1 MNNTTNAL
9 LYLAVIGGIVLFVVC
24 YAKALFEV
32 KTGRLVVYRDWG
44 DFIKASLWA
53 ILIPYGVCSVVFGG
67 SDDGWPSRV
76 IGIVSFCGGAVSF
89 YCACVG
95 AFRYNTGSQRILS
108 LFARFA
114 VTLLLIFALAKL
126 QEKFKQYE
134 RGETGLI
141 RGVLLPLLLFG
152 YIFHEFIQPMIG
164 VRYYRAQRMIRDM

>member
-1 MNNTTNAL
+1 MSDTSNAL
-9 LYLAVIGGIVLFVVC
+9 MYLAAIGGIVLFVVC
-24 YAKALFEV
+24 YAKALVEV
-32 KTGRLVVYRDWG
+32 KSGRLVVYRDWG
-44 DFIKASLWA
+44 DLIKASLWA
-53 ILIPYGVCSVVFGG
+53 ILIPYGVCSVLFGG
-67 SDDGWPSRV
+67 SEDGWPSRA

-89 YCACVG
+89 YCACAG
-95 AFRYNTGSQRILS
+95 AFRYNTGSHRLLS

-134 RGETGLI
+134 RGEAGLI

-164 VRYYRAQRMIRDM
+164 LRYYHAQQMIRDV